1 MTRIDVDQLNAI
13 TSPPQRATEV
23 FRSEFDAAWE
33 FGALWISVWHPA
45 LSGRLAR
52 FKAVLELLHYM
63 HAKSGVWFA
72 RLDQICDHMQKP
84 MAEGRWI
91 TALRDVPDIRKP
103 GPRIPQR
110 PVNRGGGAPR
120 ARDHFSPDA

>member
-23 FRSEFDAAWE
+23 FRS
-33 FGALWISVWHPA
+33 
-45 LSGRLAR
+45 
-52 FKAVLELLHYM
+52 
-63 HAKSGVWFA
+63 
-72 RLDQICDHMQKP
+72 
-84 MAEGRWI
+84 EGRWI